1 MNPFYQKSKIYQW
14 IVAILLLIIV
24 FGFCGLW
31 YRSLDK
37 SLAYIL
43 LMPILAPVMQF
54 GLTPFFTLI
63 GTYKYLSPML
73 LVYNPSAKK
82 YDLHNGTS
90 FDYLMVLSNAK
101 AGAEIK
107 NQILQY
113 YLLGLLKI
121 IELIENEELPHTVEI
136 SGSSYFFSERT
147 AKNLGFKITNAN
159 FAEKANIMFNYAD
172 LLWMYSLANG
182 KLRFPNLNSIKKA
195 KISGGELIQNKAKF
209 EQLYTY
215 LKQKSLSK

>member
-1 MNPFYQKSKIYQW
+1 MNPFYQKSKLYQW
-14 IVAILLLIIV
+14 SVTILLFIIV
-24 FGFCGLW
+24 FGLCALW
-31 YRSLDK
+31 YRSLDQH
-37 SLAYIL
+37 LAYL
-43 LMPILAPVMQF
+43 LLIPILAPVMQF

-63 GTYKYLSPML
+63 GTYRYLSPML
-73 LVYNPSAKK
+73 LVYNPSDKK

-121 IELIENEELPHTVEI
+121 IELIETEKLPDTVEI

-147 AKNLGFKITNAN
+147 AKNLGFKITHAN
-159 FAEKANIMFNYAD
+159 FAEKANIMFNYVD

-182 KLRFPNLNSIKKA
+182 QIRFPNLNDIKKA
-195 KISGGELIQNKAKF
+195 KITGSELTQNKAKF

-215 LKQKSLSK
+215 LKQKSPSK